1 MDVKKKGNRYEI
13 FSDNG
18 KIPTGI
24 NPVKWAEEAEQLGAG
39 EILLNSIDKDGLKS
53 GYDLEIIKKVADS
66 VFIPVI
72 ACGGAGHPKH
82 FSEVFM
88 KTRALA
94 TAAGNFFHFTEHSP
108 IIVKSFLLKN
118 KIDVRLDSYA
128 NYKDISFTEE
138 NGRIAKRSDDYLN
151 KLRFEYLPEEII

>member
-1 MDVKKKGNRYEI
+1 
-13 FSDNG
+13 
-18 KIPTGI
+18 
-24 NPVKWAEEAEQLGAG
+24 
-39 EILLNSIDKDGLKS
+39 
-53 GYDLEIIKKVADS
+53 
-66 VFIPVI
+66 
-72 ACGGAGHPKH
+72 
-82 FSEVFM
+82 M